1 MMVLGKKLLT
11 LVCALT
17 FLLASNKSLAVTA
30 SATESLID
38 GSFGGGVVSRGGASF
53 HALPQTPPV
62 RTLNVPPPRNVNL
75 SPGGLS
81 ATPGTGIAS
90 LSTTTS
96 PLITKSSL
104 PLPTSQLPTVTIG
117 VGHVDPVSNKVV
129 SGSFGNMYKLGYR
142 IYGVEMAAEEQVG
155 INAFTSIYD
164 KTGSLA
170 QAKEGFWQTMLNYWH
185 KNPEKYGKD
194 WTPEQVRNITLD
206 GLKMSDQSGSYES
219 LFGRMAEARDKG
231 MSIEAIDA
239 PQAVRAE
246 TQEKLVPIQQQ
257 IDAQGGIT
265 PSTIDSLKQIGNDRN
280 SYIAANLKPGMVAE
294 VGSLHTDG
302 PGSINAIAASSGKP
316 TISFDAY
323 NPVQTPTAN
332 DSAFGGTVL
341 NKPPSVNMM
350 IDTLNKAPKN

>member
-1 MMVLGKKLLT
+1 MMGWSGKLLA
-11 LVCALT
+11 LVLIGT
-17 FLLASNKSLAVTA
+17 SLSSIDTSLAVTA
-30 SATESLID
+30 STTEALID
-38 GSFGGGVVSRGGASF
+38 GSFGGGVISRGGASF

-62 RTLNVPPPRNVNL
+62 RTLDVPPPRSINL

-81 ATPGTGIAS
+81 ATPGSGIES
-90 LSTTTS
+90 LSASSS
-96 PLITKSSL
+96 PLITKGSL
-104 PLPTSQLPTVTIG
+104 PLPVSQLPPVTIG

-142 IYGVEMAAEEQVG
+142 IYGVEMAAEEQMG

-170 QAKEGFWQTMLNYWH
+170 QAKEGFWQTMLDYWH

-194 WTPEQVRNITLD
+194 WTPEQVRGITLD
-206 GLKMSDQSGSYES
+206 GLKMSDQEGNYES
-219 LFGRMAEARDKG
+219 LFGRMAEARDTG

-239 PQAVRAE
+239 PQAVRGE
-246 TQEKLVPIQQQ
+246 TQEKLIPIQQQ
-257 IDAQGGIT
+257 LDEAGGVT
-265 PSTIDSLKQIGNDRN
+265 PSIIDSLKEVGNDRN

-294 VGSLHTDG
+294 LGSMHTDG
-302 PGSINAIAASSGKP
+302 PGSVNALAAASGKP

-323 NPVQTPTAN
+323 NPVKTPTAN

-341 NKPPSVNMM
+341 NKPPSVNTM
-350 IDTLNKAPKN
+350 IDTLNKMPKN